1 MRNSRNLHWTLTVW
15 GSASIEIQTTGSC
28 PQNLWGCKN
37 TARCELKRHP
47 LRLASFNL
55 ALLLII
61 LMISA
66 SAKSSIPAPKRQCR
80 LLNSITSLT
89 ECMQT
94 QNTATGLY
102 PRRGGFEPRG
112 NANANSTM
120 IKFYLKSQVS
130 TRKNNIASE
139 DICTTPHLVNI
150 SVMKQ
155 TQHQLGNTN
164 LVSLWSL
171 EYKTHTRTLNSFFS
185 RQAVVAYPNSQ

>member
-1 MRNSRNLHWTLTVW
+1 MLNSWNLHWTLTVW

-28 PQNLWGCKN
+28 PQHLWGCKN
-37 TARCELKRHP
+37 TARCELKRLP

-66 SAKSSIPAPKRQCR
+66 SAKSSIPAPKRQYK

-112 NANANSTM
+112 NANENSTM
-120 IKFYLKSQVS
+120 IKFDLKWRVS
-130 TRKNNIASE
+130 KSKNKIAS
-139 DICTTPHLVNI
+139 DDSSTTSGECI
-150 SVMKQ
+150 SDD
-155 TQHQLGNTN
+155 TIATPLRQH
-164 LVSLWSL
+164 
-171 EYKTHTRTLNSFFS
+171 EPY
-185 RQAVVAYPNSQ
+185 